1 MKTMKLPDGCWIAV
15 DGVAEVV
22 PDFEAGTI
30 TVRMKNGI
38 GHTIEPEQGVTISET
53 VKRLIA
59 EIDEPEDIIRRDIA

>member
-1 MKTMKLPDGCWIAV
+1 
-15 DGVAEVV
+15 
-22 PDFEAGTI
+22 
-30 TVRMKNGI
+30 MKNGI